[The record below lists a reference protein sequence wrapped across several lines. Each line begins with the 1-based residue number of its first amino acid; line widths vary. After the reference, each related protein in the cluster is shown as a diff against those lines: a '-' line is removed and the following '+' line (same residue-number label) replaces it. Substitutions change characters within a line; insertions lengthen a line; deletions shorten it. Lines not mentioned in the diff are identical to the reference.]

1 MRGIL
6 TLKEYEKFGIGTPL
20 NDSDKLNEDD
30 LAELKSL
37 SNNVIQRNRKGKLSV
52 I

>member
-6 TLKEYEKFGIGTPL
+6 TLKEHE
-20 NDSDKLNEDD
+20 KLNEDD
-30 LAELKSL
+30 LVKLKSL